1 MSAFDVLVV
10 DDEQDIRTYLQT
22 ILQEEGLTVRCVPN
36 ATEALNLIRLEKPQL
51 IVLDLMMPEM
61 QGDELCRII
70 KGDPTLKDIV
80 VFILTS
86 KGDLETKLACFS
98 SGAEEYLVKP
108 IDSRELTARVGRFIR
123 LIDELKMPTALPSS
137 EVISKTKVA
146 ADGATSPPK
155 SDPDVPSLALSDY
168 SFLNFQSSYGVYRV
182 ESLVGKGGMGQVFKA
197 KDEQLDRHVA
207 VKVLAA
213 KLSRSPEFVERFRRE
228 AKVLASINHPGI
240 ASIYSFSEQKGEHYF
255 AMQWCSGGSVSD
267 LIRKKGKVEP
277 MTGVDIIYQCAQALN
292 AASKKGIVH
301 RDIKPSNLMFD
312 ENQLIKIVDFGLAYA
327 EQISTNLTQGGEFLG
342 TPSYMAPEQ
351 AKSPSVDH
359 RADIYSLGIT
369 FYHMLYSKLPFQAT
383 SPIEM
388 VIKHTSHPFPE
399 YDSQDGKLPK
409 SVYRIIEKMTQ
420 KDPSKRYQDYAALIQ
435 DLEGVR
441 NEFLHRSQLK
451 IPSASRVAPVSA
463 ITSGNFFELLALVHS
478 RLQSGLITCKWNTLE
493 KRFLVRNSEIV
504 LFDSVQP
511 DENIWLYLAKKG
523 VLKREDIPLNKNEIE
538 QPLNRLLL
546 NHAFTLEDFKRAYR
560 ELMISALH
568 QVHFWPVFEG
578 HFATAQIEHEAFC
591 SIPMVD
597 YLLNASRE
605 TIDYALIK
613 AQVPN
618 GVTMRRTEQFDY
630 LLRTLSLNPE
640 ESFVASRFEGENIT
654 VDMLNLLTGLPEER
668 ITRIVFALSKF
679 GAIEFKAPERSTSS
693 TRKTDSPPSRVDPVP
708 VYSPPP
714 APPKSA
720 RIETIQPIPTPATS
734 SIQQPVATPVVVPPV
749 QTAPAAIA
757 SKQAKATISSSPIPP
772 PQATKIKTAP
782 KRDTNSSGGELKTE
796 AALRDNYLL
805 EMQRRRFTAIPGQD
819 TPTPTPT
826 PTEAKVRMEVQK
838 SAGMI
843 EAEQH
848 IKVAEQFFKLAE
860 KKFEDGDF
868 YNVTSLC
875 KQAIQNHPTDP
886 RYYQLMAQAYS
897 KHPRFLKDAQANWE
911 KAIEL
916 DPWNPEFHV
925 QLAEF
930 YIQQGLWLRA
940 SNHVKKALTI
950 TPEHKRATELT
961 QTLKGKHR

>member
-1 MSAFDVLVV
+1 MSSFDVLVV
-10 DDEQDIRTYLQT
+10 DDEQDIRSYLQT
-22 ILQEEGLTVRCVPN
+22 ILQEEGLTVRCVAN
-36 ATEALNLIRLEKPQL
+36 ATDALTLIQQEKPQL

-61 QGDELCRII
+61 PGDELCRII
-70 KGDPTLKDIV
+70 KSDPSLKDIV

-123 LIDELKMPTALPSS
+123 LIDELKMPTALAASNGDPD
-137 EVISKTKVA
+137 SKTSA
-146 ADGATSPPK
+146 ASEGHTSSAK
-155 SDPDVPSLALSDY
+155 HDLDVPSLALSDY

-197 KDEQLDRHVA
+197 KDEQLDRYVA
-207 VKVLAA
+207 IKVLAA

-240 ASIYSFSEQKGEHYF
+240 AAIYSFSEQKGEHYF
-255 AMQWCSGGSVSD
+255 AMQWCSGGSLGD

-277 MTGVDIIYQCAQALN
+277 MTGVDIIYECAQALN

-327 EQISTNLTQGGEFLG
+327 EQISSNLTQGGEFLG

-359 RADIYSLGIT
+359 RADIYALGIT
-369 FYHMLYSKLPFQAT
+369 FYHMLYSRLPFQAT

-399 YDSQDGKLPK
+399 YDSQDGKITK

-420 KDPSKRYQDYAALIQ
+420 KDASARYQDYGTLIQ
-435 DLEGVR
+435 DLESVR

-451 IPSASRVAPVSA
+451 APSASRVAPVA
-463 ITSGNFFELLALVHS
+463 VLTSGNFYELLAMLHS
-478 RLQSGLITCKWNTLE
+478 RLQSGLVTCKWNTLE
-493 KRFLVRNSEIV
+493 KKFLVRNGEIV
-504 LFDSVQP
+504 LFESVQP
-511 DENIWLYLAKKG
+511 DENIWIYLIKKG
-523 VLKREDIPLNKNEIE
+523 LLKREEIPLNKNELE

-546 NHAFTLEDFKRAYR
+546 NHAFSMEDFKRTYR
-560 ELMISALH
+560 ELMLSALN
-568 QVHFWPVFEG
+568 QVLYWPVFEG

-597 YLLNASRE
+597 YLLGAARE
-605 TIDYALIK
+605 TIDYAIIK
-613 AQVPN
+613 SQVPT
-618 GVTMRRTEQFDY
+618 GAAMKRTEQFDY

-640 ESFVASRFEGENIT
+640 ESFVASRFEGENVT
-654 VDMLNLLTGLPEER
+654 VDMLNLLTGLPEEK

-679 GAIEFKAPERSTSS
+679 GAIEFKIPTERPAGSYRKIESS
-693 TRKTDSPPSRVDPVP
+693 PHSQPPSAPKSSRIETVQPIPPPPVP
-708 VYSPPP
+708 RQQPAPPPP
-714 APPKSA
+714 APVQTSLPAAAKPRQKSVS
-720 RIETIQPIPTPATS
+720 T
-734 SIQQPVATPVVVPPV
+734 TPV
-749 QTAPAAIA
+749 PAGKA
-757 SKQAKATISSSPIPP
+757 AKA
-772 PQATKIKTAP
+772 KT
-782 KRDTNSSGGELKTE
+782 SGRQSAASGELKSE
-796 AALRDNYLL
+796 AALRDQFLL
-805 EMQRRRFTAIPGQD
+805 DEQRRRFTAIPGQD

-826 PTEAKVRMEVQK
+826 PSEAKVRMEVQK

-848 IKVAEQFFKLAE
+848 IRVAEQFFKLAE

-897 KHPRFLKDAQANWE
+897 KHPRFLKDAQENWE

-925 QLAEF
+925 QIAEF

-950 TPEHKRATELT
+950 TPEHKRAMELT

>member
-1 MSAFDVLVV
+1 MLVV

-36 ATEALNLIRLEKPQL
+36 ATEALTLINEDKPQL

-61 QGDELCRII
+61 PGDELCRII
-70 KGDPTLKDIV
+70 KSDPALKDIV

-108 IDSRELTARVGRFIR
+108 IDPRELTARVGRFIR

-137 EVISKTKVA
+137 EAISKTKLA
-146 ADGATSPPK
+146 TDGATSAPK

-168 SFLNFQSSYGVYRV
+168 SFLNFQSSYGVYKV

-197 KDEQLDRHVA
+197 HDEQLDRYVA

-213 KLSRSPEFVERFRRE
+213 KLSSSPEFVARFRRE

-255 AMQWCSGGSVSD
+255 AMQWCSGGSLGD

-420 KDPSKRYQDYAALIQ
+420 KESSKRYQDYSSLIQ
-435 DLEGVR
+435 DLESVR

-463 ITSGNFFELLALVHS
+463 ITSGNFFELLALVLS
-478 RLQSGLITCKWNTLE
+478 RLQAGLITCKWNTLE
-493 KRFLVRNSEIV
+493 KRFLIRNGEIV

-511 DENIWLYLAKKG
+511 DENIWLYLVKKG
-523 VLKREDIPLNKNEIE
+523 LLKREDVPINKNEIE

-546 NHAFTLEDFKRAYR
+546 NHAFSLEDFKRTYR
-560 ELMISALH
+560 ELMLSALN

-591 SIPMVD
+591 SIPLVD
-597 YLLNASRE
+597 YLLNAARE

-613 AQVPN
+613 SQVPN
-618 GVTMRRTEQFDY
+618 GAAMRRTEQFDY

-654 VDMLNLLTGLPEER
+654 VDMLNLLTGLPEEK

-679 GAIEFKAPERSTSS
+679 GAIEFKSPSERSATSS
-693 TRKTDSPPSRVDPVP
+693 RKMDSAPKIDSTPI
-708 VYSPPP
+708 YSPPP
-714 APPKSA
+714 PPPKSA
-720 RIETIQPIPTPATS
+720 RIETVLPIPTP
-734 SIQQPVATPVVVPPV
+734 PVPPPPQSVIAPVTTTPV
-749 QTAPAAIA
+749 QTAPAAVA
-757 SKQAKATISSSPIPP
+757 AKTKSTVSATPVTAPPAANTKSSPTGTGTRTDP
-772 PQATKIKTAP
+772 
-782 KRDTNSSGGELKTE
+782 KTE

-805 EMQRRRFTAIPGQD
+805 EMQRRRFTAIPGED
-819 TPTPTPT
+819 TPTPT
-826 PTEAKVRMEVQK
+826 PTEANVRMEVQK

-848 IKVAEQFFKLAE
+848 IKIAEQFFKLAE

-950 TPEHKRATELT
+950 TPEHKRAMELT

>member
-1 MSAFDVLVV
+1 LSAFDVLVV

-36 ATEALNLIRLEKPQL
+36 ATEALALIRIEKPQL
-51 IVLDLMMPEM
+51 IILDLMMPEM
-61 QGDELCRII
+61 PGDELCRII
-70 KGDPTLKDIV
+70 KSDAALKDIV

-146 ADGATSPPK
+146 VDGATSPPK
-155 SDPDVPSLALSDY
+155 SNPDVPSLALSDY

-267 LIRKKGKVEP
+267 LVRKKGRVEP

-420 KDPSKRYQDYAALIQ
+420 KEPGKRYQDYAALIQ
-435 DLEGVR
+435 DLESVR

-451 IPSASRVAPVSA
+451 IPSASRVAPVSS

-523 VLKREDIPLNKNEIE
+523 VMKKEDIPLNKNEIE

-597 YLLNASRE
+597 YLLNAARE

-618 GVTMRRTEQFDY
+618 GVTMKRTEQFDY
-630 LLRTLSLNPE
+630 MLRTLNLNPE

-654 VDMLNLLTGLPEER
+654 VDMLNLLTGLPEEK

-679 GAIEFKAPERSTSS
+679 GAIDFKAAEKPSS
-693 TRKTDSPPSRVDPVP
+693 PSRRTDSPPKAEPVP
-708 VYSPPP
+708 VYSVPPP
-714 APPKSA
+714 PPKSA
-720 RIETIQPIPTPATS
+720 RIETVQPIATPPPPS
-734 SIQQPVATPVVVPPV
+734 VPQPIATPVVTAPV
-749 QTAPAAIA
+749 QAAPAVVKTSNPSVTTAPPPTA
-757 SKQAKATISSSPIPP
+757 QAKP
-772 PQATKIKTAP
+772 KTATRP
-782 KRDTNSSGGELKTE
+782 KETGQDPKTE

-805 EMQRRRFTAIPGQD
+805 EMQRRRFTAIPNED
-819 TPTPTPT
+819 TPTPT
-826 PTEAKVRMEVQK
+826 PTEAQVRMEVQK

-860 KKFEDGDF
+860 KKYEDGDF

-886 RYYQLMAQAYS
+886 RYYQLMALAYS

>member
-1 MSAFDVLVV
+1 L
-10 DDEQDIRTYLQT
+10 
-22 ILQEEGLTVRCVPN
+22 
-36 ATEALNLIRLEKPQL
+36 ALIQQEKPQL
-51 IVLDLMMPEM
+51 IILDLMMPEM
-61 QGDELCRII
+61 PGDELCRII
-70 KGDPTLKDIV
+70 KSDAALKDIV

-123 LIDELKMPTALPSS
+123 LIDELKMPTAMPNS
-137 EVISKTKVA
+137 EVISKTNIAV
-146 ADGATSPPK
+146 DGATSPPK

-168 SFLNFQSSYGVYRV
+168 SFLNFQSFYGVYRV

-197 KDEQLDRHVA
+197 KDEQLDRYVA

-267 LIRKKGKVEP
+267 LVRKKGKVEP

-420 KDPSKRYQDYAALIQ
+420 KDPAKRYQDYGALIQ

-463 ITSGNFFELLALVHS
+463 ITSGNFFELLALVYS

-493 KRFLVRNSEIV
+493 KRFLVKNSDIV
-504 LFDSVQP
+504 LFDSAQP

-523 VLKREDIPLNKNEIE
+523 VMKREDIPLNRNEIE

-546 NHAFTLEDFKRAYR
+546 NHVFSLEDFKRAYR

-591 SIPMVD
+591 EIPMVD
-597 YLLNASRE
+597 YLLNAARE

-630 LLRTLSLNPE
+630 LLRTLNLNPE

-654 VDMLNLLTGLPEER
+654 VDMLNMLTGLPEER
-668 ITRIVFALSKF
+668 ITRIIFSLSKF
-679 GAIEFKAPERSTSS
+679 GAIEFKAQERKSS
-693 TRKTDSPPSRVDPVP
+693 DKPASSVRKMDSPPKVDPVP
-708 VYSPPP
+708 AYSPPP
-714 APPKSA
+714 PPPKSA
-720 RIETIQPIPTPATS
+720 RIETIQPMPTPVTPVIS
-734 SIQQPVATPVVVPPV
+734 QPVAAPVAAPPV
-749 QTAPAAIA
+749 QTAPAAVKA
-757 SKQAKATISSSPIPP
+757 AKPSVSTTPVPTAQSAKP
-772 PQATKIKTAP
+772 KTAS
-782 KRDTNSSGGELKTE
+782 RTSTSGPDPKTE

-805 EMQRRRFTAIPGQD
+805 EMQRRRFTAIPNED
-819 TPTPTPT
+819 TPTPT
-826 PTEAKVRMEVQK
+826 PTEAQVRMEVQK

-848 IKVAEQFFKLAE
+848 IKIAEQFFKLAE

-950 TPEHKRATELT
+950 TPEHKRAMELS

>member
-1 MSAFDVLVV
+1 MSSFDVLVV
-10 DDEQDIRTYLQT
+10 DDEQDIRSYLQT

-36 ATEALNLIRLEKPQL
+36 ATDALTLIQQEKPQL

-61 QGDELCRII
+61 PGDELCRII
-70 KGDPTLKDIV
+70 KSDPSLKDIV

-123 LIDELKMPTALPSS
+123 LIDELKMPTALATPSS
-137 EVISKTKVA
+137 SDDSKASK
-146 ADGATSPPK
+146 PPNGRTNTAK
-155 SDPDVPSLALSDY
+155 PDLEVPSLALSDY

-197 KDEQLDRHVA
+197 KDEQLERYVA
-207 VKVLAA
+207 IKVLAA

-240 ASIYSFSEQKGEHYF
+240 AAIYSFSEQKGEHYF
-255 AMQWCSGGSVSD
+255 AMQWCSGGSLGD

-327 EQISTNLTQGGEFLG
+327 EQISSNLTQGGEFLG

-359 RADIYSLGIT
+359 RADIYALGIT
-369 FYHMLYSKLPFQAT
+369 FYHMLYCRLPFQAT

-388 VIKHTSHPFPE
+388 VIKHTSHPFPN
-399 YDSQDGKLPK
+399 YDSQDGKITK

-420 KDPSKRYQDYAALIQ
+420 KDALARYQDYATLIQ
-435 DLEGVR
+435 DLESVR

-451 IPSASRVAPVSA
+451 APTANRVAPVA
-463 ITSGNFFELLALVHS
+463 VLTSGNFYELLAMLQS
-478 RLQSGLITCKWNTLE
+478 RLQPGLVTCKWNTLE
-493 KRFLVRNSEIV
+493 KKFLVRNGEIV
-504 LFDSVQP
+504 SFESVQP
-511 DENIWLYLAKKG
+511 DENIWLYLLKKG
-523 VLKREDIPLNKNEIE
+523 LLKREEVPVNKNELE

-546 NHAFTLEDFKRAYR
+546 NHAFTMEDFKRTYR
-560 ELMISALH
+560 ELMLSALN
-568 QVHFWPVFEG
+568 QVLFWPVFEG

-597 YLLNASRE
+597 YLLGAARE
-605 TIDYALIK
+605 TIDYVIIK
-613 AQVPN
+613 SQVPS
-618 GVTMRRTEQFDY
+618 GAAMKRTEQFDY

-640 ESFVASRFEGENIT
+640 ESFIASRFEGENVT
-654 VDMLNLLTGLPEER
+654 VDMLNLLTGLPEEK

-679 GAIEFKAPERSTSS
+679 GAIEFKLPAERPAGSYRKIESSPHSQSPAAPKN
-693 TRKTDSPPSRVDPVP
+693 TRIETVQPILAPPPPVP
-708 VYSPPP
+708 PQQPSPPPP
-714 APPKSA
+714 APVKTSPPAVAKPRKQSVSTPPPGQAAKPKTTPRQPTQSIQPKS
-720 RIETIQPIPTPATS
+720 
-734 SIQQPVATPVVVPPV
+734 
-749 QTAPAAIA
+749 
-757 SKQAKATISSSPIPP
+757 
-772 PQATKIKTAP
+772 
-782 KRDTNSSGGELKTE
+782 E
-796 AALRDNYLL
+796 AALRDQFLL
-805 EMQRRRFTAIPGQD
+805 DEQRRRFTAIPGQD

-826 PTEAKVRMEVQK
+826 PSEARVRMEVQK

-848 IKVAEQFFKLAE
+848 IRVAEQFFKLAE

-875 KQAIQNHPTDP
+875 KQAIQNHPTDS
-886 RYYQLMAQAYS
+886 RFYQLMAQAYS
-897 KHPRFLKDAQANWE
+897 KHPRFLKDAQENWE

-925 QLAEF
+925 QIAEF

-950 TPEHKRATELT
+950 SPEHKRAMELT

>member
-1 MSAFDVLVV
+1 LSAFDVLVV

-36 ATEALNLIRLEKPQL
+36 ATEALALIKQEKPQL
-51 IVLDLMMPEM
+51 IILDLMMPEM
-61 QGDELCRII
+61 PGDELCRII
-70 KGDPTLKDIV
+70 KGDSALKDIV

-137 EVISKTKVA
+137 EVISKTKIAV
-146 ADGATSPPK
+146 DGATSPPK

-197 KDEQLDRHVA
+197 HDEQLDRYVA

-267 LIRKKGKVEP
+267 LVRKKGRVEP

-399 YDSQDGKLPK
+399 YDSLDGKLPK

-420 KDPSKRYQDYAALIQ
+420 KEPAKRYQDYGALIQ

-451 IPSASRVAPVSA
+451 IPSASRVAPVSS

-493 KRFLVRNSEIV
+493 KRFLVKNSDIV

-523 VLKREDIPLNKNEIE
+523 VMKREDIPLNKNEIE

-597 YLLNASRE
+597 YLLNAARE

-630 LLRTLSLNPE
+630 LLRTLNLNPE
-640 ESFVASRFEGENIT
+640 ESFVASRFEGENVT

-668 ITRIVFALSKF
+668 ITRIIFSLAKF
-679 GAIEFKAPERSTSS
+679 GAIEFKAPEKPSAS
-693 TRKTDSPPSRVDPVP
+693 TRKSESFAKVDPVPVP

-720 RIETIQPIPTPATS
+720 RIETVQPVPTPQPTPIA
-734 SIQQPVATPVVVPPV
+734 QPVAAPVVAAPV
-749 QTAPAAIA
+749 QAAPAAIKVA
-757 SKQAKATISSSPIPP
+757 NPSVTTTPP
-772 PQATKIKTAP
+772 PTAQAVKPKTATRP
-782 KRDTNSSGGELKTE
+782 KEIGPDPKTE

-805 EMQRRRFTAIPGQD
+805 EMQRRRFTAIPNED
-819 TPTPTPT
+819 TPTPT
-826 PTEAKVRMEVQK
+826 PTEAQVRMEVQK

>member
-36 ATEALNLIRLEKPQL
+36 ATEALTLIRVEKPQL
-51 IVLDLMMPEM
+51 IILDLMMPEM
-61 QGDELCRII
+61 PGDELCRII
-70 KGDPTLKDIV
+70 KSDAGLKDIV

-137 EVISKTKVA
+137 EAISKTKIAV
-146 ADGATSPPK
+146 DGATSPPK

-267 LIRKKGKVEP
+267 LVRKKGRVEP

-399 YDSQDGKLPK
+399 YDSLDGKLPK

-420 KDPSKRYQDYAALIQ
+420 KEPAKRYQDYSSLIQ
-435 DLEGVR
+435 DLESVR

-451 IPSASRVAPVSA
+451 IPSASRVAPVSS
-463 ITSGNFFELLALVHS
+463 ITSGNFFELLALVQS
-478 RLQSGLITCKWNTLE
+478 RLQAGLVTCRWNTLE
-493 KRFLVRNSEIV
+493 KRFLVRNGEIV

-511 DENIWLYLAKKG
+511 DENIWLYLVKKG
-523 VLKREDIPLNKNEIE
+523 LLKREDVPINKNEIE

-546 NHAFTLEDFKRAYR
+546 NHAFSLEDFKRTYR
-560 ELMISALH
+560 ELMLSALN

-578 HFATAQIEHEAFC
+578 HFATAQIEHEAFS
-591 SIPMVD
+591 SIPLVD
-597 YLLNASRE
+597 YLLNAARE

-613 AQVPN
+613 SQVPI
-618 GVTMRRTEQFDY
+618 GAAMKRTEQFDY
-630 LLRTLSLNPE
+630 MLRTLNLNPE

-654 VDMLNLLTGLPEER
+654 VDMLNLLTGLPEEK

-679 GAIEFKAPERSTSS
+679 GAIEFKVPEKPSS
-693 TRKTDSPPSRVDPVP
+693 SIRKTESVPKAEPVP
-708 VYSPPP
+708 VYSAPP

-720 RIETIQPIPTPATS
+720 RIETVQPLPAPPPPS
-734 SIQQPVATPVVVPPV
+734 VPQPVAAPVAAAPV
-749 QTAPAAIA
+749 QAAPAAVKA
-757 SKQAKATISSSPIPP
+757 AKPPVTTTPP
-772 PQATKIKTAP
+772 PKAQVPKPKTAG
-782 KRDTNSSGGELKTE
+782 RQDSGPDPKTE

-805 EMQRRRFTAIPGQD
+805 EMQRRRFTAIPNED
-819 TPTPTPT
+819 TPTPT
-826 PTEAKVRMEVQK
+826 PTEAQVRMEVQK

-848 IKVAEQFFKLAE
+848 VRVAEQFFKLAE
-860 KKFEDGDF
+860 KKYEDGDF

-886 RYYQLMAQAYS
+886 RYYQLMALAYS